1 MCDIFNKISFISY
14 TFFLILACI
23 IFVQPYIFVFLKF
36 YLIVFIFIRDDYF
49 LFDLVFIKKKKR
61 NQIFYYLKNR
71 NRFKPTGFGSV
82 RFFRTK
88 TGSNRLVQFFQFFR
102 FGSVLAWFFSIWLG
116 FLDLDRFFWFNS
128 VFFRFGFG
136 LVRFFWFQAYKTK
149 PNRSVFSK
157 F

>member
-23 IFVQPYIFVFLKF
+23 IFVQPYIFVFFKF

-49 LFDLVFIKKKKR
+49 LFDLVFIRKKKR
-61 NQIFYYLKNR
+61 NQIFYYLKNQ

-102 FGSVLAWFFSIWLG
+102 FGSVLA
-116 FLDLDRFFWFNS
+116 
-128 VFFRFGFG
+128 
-136 LVRFFWFQAYKTK
+136 
-149 PNRSVFSK
+149 
-157 F
+157 